1 MQNINQESTQN
12 IDQALQQAQA
22 QWLKQMESY
31 KDSLG
36 CIQLPTAPVLMDRHL
51 ENCRVLPYR
60 EAILQRM
67 RVGGTVAEVGVQTGR
82 FSRSILNIC
91 RPSKLHLIDL
101 NLQVF
106 SIHEQFKPEIDAGTV
121 HLHEGDSST
130 ILGDFPD
137 GYFDFIYIDGDHRY
151 EGVKRDVEVAK
162 HKIKEKGVLIFN
174 DYTYWSPVEC
184 MRYGIIQAVNELCLE
199 EDWEV
204 IYFALAHYMYCDV
217 AIQRR

>member
-1 MQNINQESTQN
+1 MHN
-12 IDQALQQAQA
+12 IDKALQKAQT
-22 QWLKQMESY
+22 QWLKQMEDY

-36 CIQLPTAPVLMDRHL
+36 CIQLPTTPMLTERHL
-51 ENCRVLPYR
+51 ENCKVLPCR

-67 RVGGTVAEVGVQTGR
+67 RVGGVVAEVGVQTGR

-91 RPSKLHLIDL
+91 HPSKLHLIDIDL
-101 NLQVF
+101 HSF
-106 SIHEQFKPEIDAGTV
+106 SITDQFEPEINAGTI

-130 ILGDFPD
+130 ILADFPD
-137 GYFDFIYIDGDHRY
+137 GYFDFIYIDGDHNY
-151 EGVKRDVEVAK
+151 EGVKRDAEVAK
-162 HKIKEKGVLIFN
+162 HKVKEKGVLIFN

-184 MRYGIIQAVNELCLE
+184 MRYGIIQAVNNLCIE

-217 AIQRR
+217 AIRRR